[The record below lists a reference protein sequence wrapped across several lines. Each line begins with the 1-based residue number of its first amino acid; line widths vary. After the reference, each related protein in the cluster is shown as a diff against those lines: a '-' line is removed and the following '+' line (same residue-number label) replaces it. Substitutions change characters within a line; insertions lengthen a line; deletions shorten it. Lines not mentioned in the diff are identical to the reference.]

1 MKENIHLIITGGSNG
16 IGKEI
21 AKYYMDKIS
30 KVTILDKKNSN
41 LKKSNFIKVDF
52 TKNNK
57 KKIKNSENLSFNK
70 IVIINAAVKKT
81 KKKIRFEKK
90 RDLDEAFSISV
101 SYPFMLFKDIINQ
114 TIKKKIYCKF
124 INLGS
129 ILTKVISPNQSISYH
144 LAKSGSLTLTKLFS
158 VFFRSKYF
166 TSVSIN
172 FGYLK
177 KKNENKF
184 SKKIF
189 RMHQKL
195 SNNSKPVNINDVI
208 ETINYVI
215 KSNNNYL
222 NGSEIS
228 VDQGISQIEQFYL
241 S

>member
-90 RDLDEAFSISV
+90 KDLDEAF
-101 SYPFMLFKDIINQ
+101 
-114 TIKKKIYCKF
+114 
-124 INLGS
+124 
-129 ILTKVISPNQSISYH
+129 
-144 LAKSGSLTLTKLFS
+144 
-158 VFFRSKYF
+158 
-166 TSVSIN
+166 
-172 FGYLK
+172 
-177 KKNENKF
+177 
-184 SKKIF
+184 
-189 RMHQKL
+189 
-195 SNNSKPVNINDVI
+195 
-208 ETINYVI
+208 
-215 KSNNNYL
+215 
-222 NGSEIS
+222 
-228 VDQGISQIEQFYL
+228 
-241 S
+241 